1 MEAQPTESQV
11 GEPHRQKTLECAN
24 QAAACL
30 CEEGGI
36 NNERPHAGYE
46 TDVCKNTSQI

>member
-1 MEAQPTESQV
+1 MEAKPTESQV
-11 GEPHRQKTLECAN
+11 GEPRQQKT
-24 QAAACL
+24 QAASCL